1 VTVTAT
7 ETIHKEIH
15 VDASPETAFRVFVDE
30 LATWWPLH
38 KYGLFPDENSTVV
51 VEQEIGGRVIER
63 AQDGREGVWGEVL
76 EYEVSSRFRC
86 TWHPGWAVDAE
97 PTEVEVTFTADA
109 DGTLVTLEHSGW
121 ERLRDEDRQR
131 RAGYDRGWDEVL
143 GAFRPAA

>member
-1 VTVTAT
+1 VTATVT
-7 ETIHKEIH
+7 ETIHKEIF
-15 VDASPETAFRVFVDE
+15 VEASPETAFRVFVDE

-38 KYGLFPDENSTVV
+38 KYGLFPDETSTVV
-51 VEQEIGGRVIER
+51 VEREVGGRVIER

-76 EYEVSSRFRC
+76 EYAVSSRFRC
-86 TWHPGWAVDAE
+86 TWHPGWAADAE
-97 PTEVEVTFTADA
+97 PTELEVTFTADA

-143 GAFRPAA
+143 KAYQPAA